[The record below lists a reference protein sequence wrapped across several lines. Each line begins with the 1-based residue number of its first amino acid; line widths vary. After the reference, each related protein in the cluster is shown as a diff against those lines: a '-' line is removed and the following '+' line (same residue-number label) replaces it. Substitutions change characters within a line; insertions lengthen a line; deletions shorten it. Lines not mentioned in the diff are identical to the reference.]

1 MAGFRPYKM
10 LRLITL
16 GGLYLGLFIDAKAQI
31 TSSFTIID
39 YWVGKLLSEP
49 GAIHQS
55 IIPSGGEL
63 HGYQLS
69 PSDSLKLSKSPIIIG
84 LNPQSEPWL
93 NDWIKANNRSASV
106 IWINEKFSQVSHPW
120 MSPVVSKAMVKT
132 LHDGLMIRK
141 LSSEVNLNQVLA
153 EINDTEQSVVRAF
166 ATVPE
171 NRRIIITQHPNLS
184 AFAEAFNLEVAGSIV
199 ESPEAESAD
208 PSAQNYSQLLKLIKA
223 RNIRVITCD
232 AGQNNRVAQ
241 QLAKDAKINPP
252 LPLTVEYLEK
262 SGTPG
267 DTWPSMMLINAEKI
281 SEALK
286 K

>member
-1 MAGFRPYKM
+1 M
-10 LRLITL
+10 LRWITL
-16 GGLYLGLFIDAKAQI
+16 GGLYLGLIIDAKAQI

-39 YWVGKLLSEP
+39 YWVGKLLTEP

-69 PSDSLKLSKSPIIIG
+69 PSDSLKLSKSLVIIG

-93 NDWIKANNRSASV
+93 NDWIKANNRSASI
-106 IWINEKFSQVSHPW
+106 IWINEKSSQVSHPW
-120 MSPVVSKAMVKT
+120 MSPTVSKAMVKT
-132 LHDGLMIRK
+132 LHDGLMTRK
-141 LSSEVNLNQVLA
+141 LSSEVNLIQVLT
-153 EINDTEQSVVRAF
+153 EINSVELSVSRVF

-184 AFAEAFNLEVAGSIV
+184 AFAEVFNLDVAGSIL

-208 PSAQNYSQLLKLIKA
+208 PSAQKYSQLLKLIKA

-262 SGTPG
+262 SGIAG
-267 DTWPSMMLINAEKI
+267 DTWPSMMLINANRI

>member
-1 MAGFRPYKM
+1 MGLSPM
-10 LRLITL
+10 GMVRLTTVWIIYF
-16 GGLYLGLFIDAKAQI
+16 GLIIRANAQI

-39 YWVGKLLSEP
+39 YWAGKLLSDST
-49 GAIHQS
+49 AIHQP

-69 PSDSLKLSKSPIIIG
+69 PSDSLKLAKSTVIIG
-84 LNPQSEPWL
+84 LNPRSEPWL
-93 NDWIKANNRSASV
+93 NDWIRANNRSSSV
-106 IWINEKFSQVSHPW
+106 IWINQDSNLLSHPW
-120 MSPVVSKAMVKT
+120 LSPAASKVMVKT
-132 LHDGLMIRK
+132 LYDGLMKQK
-141 LSSEVNLNQVLA
+141 LSSEINLHQLLK
-153 EINDTEQSVVRAF
+153 EICDVDETVSRIF

-171 NRRIIITQHPNLS
+171 NRRIMITQHPSLS
-184 AFAEAFNLEVAGSIV
+184 AFAEAFNLEVAGSIL

-208 PSAQNYSQLLKLIKA
+208 PSAQKYSQLLKLIKS

-232 AGQNNRVAQ
+232 AGQNSRIAQ

-262 SGTPG
+262 KGTPG
-267 DTWPSMMLINAEKI
+267 DTWPSMMLINAERI

>member
-1 MAGFRPYKM
+1 M
-10 LRLITL
+10 LRLIAL
-16 GGLYLGLFIDAKAQI
+16 GGLVLGLSVDAKAQI

-39 YWVGKLLSEP
+39 YWVGKLVTEP
-49 GAIHQS
+49 AAIHQS

-69 PSDSLKLSKSPIIIG
+69 PSDSLKLSKSPVIIG
-84 LNPQSEPWL
+84 LNPYSEPWL
-93 NDWIKANNRSASV
+93 NDWIKANKRSASV
-106 IWINEKFSQVSHPW
+106 VWINEKFSQVSHPW
-120 MSPVVSKAMVKT
+120 MSPAVSKAMVKL
-132 LHDGLMIRK
+132 LHDGLMSRK

-153 EINDTEQSVVRAF
+153 EINDTEQSVVRVF
-166 ATVPE
+166 ATIPE
-171 NRRIIITQHPNLS
+171 NRRIIVTQHPNLS
-184 AFAEAFNLEVAGSIV
+184 AFAGAFNLEVAGSIL

-208 PSAQNYSQLLKLIKA
+208 PSAQKYSQLLKLIKA

-232 AGQNNRVAQ
+232 AGQNNRIAQ

-267 DTWPSMMLINAEKI
+267 DTWPSMMLTNAERI

>member
-1 MAGFRPYKM
+1 M

-16 GGLYLGLFIDAKAQI
+16 GGLFLGLFVDARAQI

-39 YWVGKLLSEP
+39 YWVEKLLTEP

-63 HGYQLS
+63 HGYQLT
-69 PSDSLKLSKSPIIIG
+69 PSDSLKLSKSRVIIG
-84 LNPQSEPWL
+84 LNPYSETWL
-93 NDWIKANNRSASV
+93 NDWIKANNRSASI

-120 MSPVVSKAMVKT
+120 MSPAVSKAMVKT

-153 EINDTEQSVVRAF
+153 EIRNAELSVVREF

-171 NRRIIITQHPNLS
+171 SRRIIITQHPNLS
-184 AFAEAFNLEVAGSIV
+184 AFAEAFNLEVAGSII

-208 PSAQNYSQLLKLIKA
+208 PSAQKYSQLLKLIKA

-267 DTWPSMMLINAEKI
+267 DTWPSMILTNAQKI

>member
-1 MAGFRPYKM
+1 M

-16 GGLYLGLFIDAKAQI
+16 SGLYLGLFVNAKAQI

-39 YWVGKLLSEP
+39 YWVGKLLTEP
-49 GAIHQS
+49 SAIHQS

-69 PSDSLKLSKSPIIIG
+69 PSDSLKLSKSLVIIG

-106 IWINEKFSQVSHPW
+106 IWINEKYSQVSHPW
-120 MSPVVSKAMVKT
+120 MSPAVTKAMVKT
-132 LHDGLMIRK
+132 LHDGLKIRK
-141 LSSEVNLNQVLA
+141 LGSEVNLNQVLR
-153 EINDTEQSVVRAF
+153 EINDVELSVAQVF
-166 ATVPE
+166 AAVPE
-171 NRRIIITQHPNLS
+171 NRRIIVTQHPNLS
-184 AFAEAFNLEVAGSIV
+184 AFAEAFNLEVAGSIL

-208 PSAQNYSQLLKLIKA
+208 PSAQKYSQLLKVIKT

-267 DTWPSMMLINAEKI
+267 DTWPSMMLINAKKI

-286 K
+286 N

>member
-1 MAGFRPYKM
+1 M
-10 LRLITL
+10 LRWITL
-16 GGLYLGLFIDAKAQI
+16 SGLYLGLIIDAKAQI
-31 TSSFTIID
+31 ISSFTIID
-39 YWVGKLLSEP
+39 YWVGKLLTEP

-69 PSDSLKLSKSPIIIG
+69 PSDSLKLSKSLVIIG

-93 NDWIKANNRSASV
+93 NDWIKANNRSASI
-106 IWINEKFSQVSHPW
+106 IWINEKSSQVSHPW
-120 MSPVVSKAMVKT
+120 MSPTVSKAMVKT
-132 LHDGLMIRK
+132 LHDGLMTRK
-141 LSSEVNLNQVLA
+141 LSSEVNLIQVLT
-153 EINDTEQSVVRAF
+153 EINSVELSVSRVF

-184 AFAEAFNLEVAGSIV
+184 AFAEVFNLDVAGSIL

-208 PSAQNYSQLLKLIKA
+208 PSAQKYSQLLKLIKA

-262 SGTPG
+262 SGIAG
-267 DTWPSMMLINAEKI
+267 DTWPSMMLINANRI

>member
-1 MAGFRPYKM
+1 MFRW
-10 LRLITL
+10 ITL
-16 GGLYLGLFIDAKAQI
+16 GGLYLGLIIDAKAQI

-39 YWVGKLLSEP
+39 YWVGKLLTEP

-69 PSDSLKLSKSPIIIG
+69 PSDSLKLSKSLVIIG

-93 NDWIKANNRSASV
+93 NDWIKANNRSASI
-106 IWINEKFSQVSHPW
+106 IWINEKSSKVSHPW
-120 MSPVVSKAMVKT
+120 MSPTVSKAMVKT
-132 LHDGLMIRK
+132 LHDGLMTRK
-141 LSSEVNLNQVLA
+141 LSSEVNLIQVLT
-153 EINDTEQSVVRAF
+153 EINSVELSVSRVF

-184 AFAEAFNLEVAGSIV
+184 AFAEVFNLDVAGSIL

-208 PSAQNYSQLLKLIKA
+208 PSAQKYSQLLKLIKA

-262 SGTPG
+262 SGIAG
-267 DTWPSMMLINAEKI
+267 DTWPSMMLINANRI

>member
-1 MAGFRPYKM
+1 M

-16 GGLYLGLFIDAKAQI
+16 GGLFLGLFVDARAQI

-39 YWVGKLLSEP
+39 YWVGKLLTEP

-63 HGYQLS
+63 HGYQLT
-69 PSDSLKLSKSPIIIG
+69 PSDSLKLSKSRVIIG
-84 LNPQSEPWL
+84 LNPHSETWL
-93 NDWIKANNRSASV
+93 NDWIKANNRSASI

-120 MSPVVSKAMVKT
+120 MSPAVSKAMVKT

-153 EINDTEQSVVRAF
+153 EIRNTELSVVREF

-171 NRRIIITQHPNLS
+171 SRRIIITQHPNLS
-184 AFAEAFNLEVAGSIV
+184 AFAEAFNLEVAGSII

-208 PSAQNYSQLLKLIKA
+208 PSAQKYSQLLKLIKA

-267 DTWPSMMLINAEKI
+267 DTWPSMILTNAQKI

>member
-1 MAGFRPYKM
+1 M

-16 GGLYLGLFIDAKAQI
+16 GGLFLGLFVDARAQI

-39 YWVGKLLSEP
+39 YWVEKLLTEP

-63 HGYQLS
+63 HGYQLT
-69 PSDSLKLSKSPIIIG
+69 PSDSLKLSKSRVIIG
-84 LNPQSEPWL
+84 LNPHSETWL
-93 NDWIKANNRSASV
+93 NDWIKANNRSASI

-120 MSPVVSKAMVKT
+120 MSPAVSKAMVKT

-153 EINDTEQSVVRAF
+153 EIRNAELSVVREF

-171 NRRIIITQHPNLS
+171 SRRIIITQHPNLS
-184 AFAEAFNLEVAGSIV
+184 AFAEAFNLEVAGSII

-208 PSAQNYSQLLKLIKA
+208 PSAQKYSQLLKLIKA

-267 DTWPSMMLINAEKI
+267 DTWPSMILTNAQKI

>member
-106 IWINEKFSQVSHPW
+106 IWINEKFSQISHPW
-120 MSPVVSKAMVKT
+120 MSPGATRAMVKT
-132 LHDGLMIRK
+132 LHEGLMKHK
-141 LSSEVNLNQVLA
+141 LSSEDNLNQLLT
-153 EINDTEQSVVRAF
+153 EINDVEVSVTKLF
-166 ATVPE
+166 STIPQ
-171 NRRIIITQHPNLS
+171 NRRIIITQHPSLS
-184 AFAEAFNLEVAGSIV
+184 SFAEAFNLEVAGSIV
-199 ESPEAESAD
+199 TCPDAESAD
-208 PSAQNYSQLLKLIKA
+208 PSAQNYSQLLKLIKT

-232 AGQNNRVAQ
+232 AGQNNRAAQ
-241 QLAKDAKINPP
+241 QLAKDAKIGPP
-252 LPLTVEYLEK
+252 LPISIEYLEK
-262 SGTPG
+262 SGMPG
-267 DTWPSMMLINAEKI
+267 DTWPSMMMINASKI

>member
-1 MAGFRPYKM
+1 M

-16 GGLYLGLFIDAKAQI
+16 GGFFLGLFVDARAQI

-39 YWVGKLLSEP
+39 YWVGKLLTEP

-63 HGYQLS
+63 HGYQLT
-69 PSDSLKLSKSPIIIG
+69 PSDSLKLSKSRVIIG
-84 LNPQSEPWL
+84 LNPHSETWL
-93 NDWIKANNRSASV
+93 NDWIKANNRSASI

-120 MSPVVSKAMVKT
+120 MSPAFSKAMVKT

-153 EINDTEQSVVRAF
+153 EIRNAELSVVREF

-171 NRRIIITQHPNLS
+171 SRRIIITQHPNLS
-184 AFAEAFNLEVAGSIV
+184 AFAEAFNLEVAGSII

-208 PSAQNYSQLLKLIKA
+208 PSAQKYSQLLKLIKA

-241 QLAKDAKINPP
+241 QIAKDAKINPP

-267 DTWPSMMLINAEKI
+267 DTWPSMILTNAQKI

>member
-1 MAGFRPYKM
+1 M
-10 LRLITL
+10 ITL
-16 GGLYLGLFIDAKAQI
+16 GGLFLGLFVDARAQI

-39 YWVGKLLSEP
+39 YWVGKLLTEP

-63 HGYQLS
+63 HGYQLT
-69 PSDSLKLSKSPIIIG
+69 PSDSLKLSKSRVIIG
-84 LNPQSEPWL
+84 LNPYSETWL

-106 IWINEKFSQVSHPW
+106 IWINEKFGQVSHPW
-120 MSPVVSKAMVKT
+120 MSPAISKAMVKT

-153 EINDTEQSVVRAF
+153 EINDTERLVVRAF

-171 NRRIIITQHPNLS
+171 NRRIIVTQHPNLS
-184 AFAEAFNLEVAGSIV
+184 AFAEAFNLEVAGSIL

-262 SGTPG
+262 RGTPG
-267 DTWPSMMLINAEKI
+267 DTWPSMMFTNAQKI

>member
-1 MAGFRPYKM
+1 M

-16 GGLYLGLFIDAKAQI
+16 GGLFLGLFVDARAQI

-39 YWVGKLLSEP
+39 YWVGKLLTEP

-63 HGYQLS
+63 HGYQLT
-69 PSDSLKLSKSPIIIG
+69 PSDSLKLSKSRVIIG
-84 LNPQSEPWL
+84 LNPHSETWL
-93 NDWIKANNRSASV
+93 NDWIKANNRSASI

-120 MSPVVSKAMVKT
+120 MSPAVSKAMVKT

-153 EINDTEQSVVRAF
+153 EIHHAELSVVREF

-171 NRRIIITQHPNLS
+171 SRRIIITQHPNLS
-184 AFAEAFNLEVAGSIV
+184 AFAEAFNLEVAGSII

-208 PSAQNYSQLLKLIKA
+208 PSAQKYSQLLKLIKA

-267 DTWPSMMLINAEKI
+267 DTWPSMILTNAQKI

>member
-1 MAGFRPYKM
+1 M

-16 GGLYLGLFIDAKAQI
+16 GGLFLGLFVDARAQI

-39 YWVGKLLSEP
+39 YWVGKLLTEP

-69 PSDSLKLSKSPIIIG
+69 PSDSLKLSKSRVIIG
-84 LNPQSEPWL
+84 LNPHSETWL
-93 NDWIKANNRSASV
+93 NDWIKANNRSASI

-120 MSPVVSKAMVKT
+120 MSPAVSKAMVKT
-132 LHDGLMIRK
+132 LYDGLMIRK

-153 EINDTEQSVVRAF
+153 EIRNAELSVVREF

-171 NRRIIITQHPNLS
+171 SRRIIITQHPNLS
-184 AFAEAFNLEVAGSIV
+184 AFAEAFNLEVAGSII

-208 PSAQNYSQLLKLIKA
+208 PSAQKYSQLLKLIKA

-267 DTWPSMMLINAEKI
+267 DTWPSMILTNAQKI

>member
-1 MAGFRPYKM
+1 M

-16 GGLYLGLFIDAKAQI
+16 GGLYLWLFIDAKAQI
-31 TSSFTIID
+31 TSSLTIID
-39 YWVGKLLSEP
+39 YWVGKLVTGP
-49 GAIHQS
+49 AAIHQS

-69 PSDSLKLSKSPIIIG
+69 PSDSLKLSKSRVIIG
-84 LNPQSEPWL
+84 LNPHSEPWL

-267 DTWPSMMLINAEKI
+267 DTWPSMILINAEKI

>member
-1 MAGFRPYKM
+1 M

-16 GGLYLGLFIDAKAQI
+16 GGLFLGLFVDARAQI

-39 YWVGKLLSEP
+39 YWVGKLLTEP

-63 HGYQLS
+63 HGYQLT
-69 PSDSLKLSKSPIIIG
+69 PSDSLKLSKSHVIIG
-84 LNPQSEPWL
+84 LNPHSETWL
-93 NDWIKANNRSASV
+93 NDWIKANNRSASI

-120 MSPVVSKAMVKT
+120 MSPAVSKAMVKT

-153 EINDTEQSVVRAF
+153 EIRNAELSVVREF

-171 NRRIIITQHPNLS
+171 SRRIIITQHPNLS
-184 AFAEAFNLEVAGSIV
+184 AFAEAFNLEVAGSII

-208 PSAQNYSQLLKLIKA
+208 PSAQKYSQLLKLIKA

-267 DTWPSMMLINAEKI
+267 DTWPSMILTNAQKI

>member
-1 MAGFRPYKM
+1 MRCFATVGTLYFG
-10 LRLITL
+10 LI
-16 GGLYLGLFIDAKAQI
+16 ISANAQI

-39 YWVGKLLSEP
+39 YWVGKLLTEP
-49 GAIHQS
+49 ATIHQT

-69 PSDSLKLSKSPIIIG
+69 PSDSLKLSKSPVIIG
-84 LNPQSEPWL
+84 LNPRSEPWL
-93 NDWIKANNRSASV
+93 NDWIIANNRAASV
-106 IWINEKFSQVSHPW
+106 IWINENSSQVSHPW
-120 MSPVVSKAMVKT
+120 LSPISSKAMVQT
-132 LHDGLMIRK
+132 LHKGLMLRK
-141 LSSEVNLNQVLA
+141 LTSQVNLNQLLA
-153 EINDTEQSVVRAF
+153 EINDVESGVATIFASV
-166 ATVPE
+166 PQ

-184 AFAEAFNLEVAGSIV
+184 AFAEAFNLEVAGSIL

-208 PSAQNYSQLLKLIKA
+208 PSAQNYSQLLKLIKV

-262 SGTPG
+262 PGTSG

>member
-1 MAGFRPYKM
+1 M
-10 LRLITL
+10 LRMITL
-16 GGLYLGLFIDAKAQI
+16 GGLFLGLFVDARAQI

-39 YWVGKLLSEP
+39 YWVGKLLTEP

-63 HGYQLS
+63 HGYQLT
-69 PSDSLKLSKSPIIIG
+69 PSDSLKLSKSRVIIG
-84 LNPQSEPWL
+84 LNPHSETWL
-93 NDWIKANNRSASV
+93 NDWIKANNRSTSV
-106 IWINEKFSQVSHPW
+106 IWINEKFGHVSHPW
-120 MSPVVSKAMVKT
+120 MSPAISKAMVKT

-153 EINDTEQSVVRAF
+153 EINNTELSVIREF

-171 NRRIIITQHPNLS
+171 SRRIIVTQHPNLS
-184 AFAEAFNLEVAGSIV
+184 AFAEAFNLEVAGSIL

-262 SGTPG
+262 KGTPG
-267 DTWPSMMLINAEKI
+267 DTWPSMMLINAQKI

>member
-1 MAGFRPYKM
+1 
-10 LRLITL
+10 
-16 GGLYLGLFIDAKAQI
+16 
-31 TSSFTIID
+31 
-39 YWVGKLLSEP
+39 
-49 GAIHQS
+49 
-55 IIPSGGEL
+55 
-63 HGYQLS
+63 
-69 PSDSLKLSKSPIIIG
+69 
-84 LNPQSEPWL
+84 
-93 NDWIKANNRSASV
+93 
-106 IWINEKFSQVSHPW
+106 
-120 MSPVVSKAMVKT
+120 MVKT
-132 LHDGLMIRK
+132 LHDGLMTRK
-141 LSSEVNLNQVLA
+141 LSSEVNLIQVLT
-153 EINDTEQSVVRAF
+153 EINSVELSVSRVF

-184 AFAEAFNLEVAGSIV
+184 AFAEVFNLDVAGSIL

-208 PSAQNYSQLLKLIKA
+208 PSAQKYSQLLKLIKA

-262 SGTPG
+262 SGIAG
-267 DTWPSMMLINAEKI
+267 DTWPSMMLINANRI

>member
-1 MAGFRPYKM
+1 M
-10 LRLITL
+10 LRMITF
-16 GGLYLGLFIDAKAQI
+16 GGLFLGLFVDARAQI

-39 YWVGKLLSEP
+39 YWVGKLLTEP

-63 HGYQLS
+63 HGYQLT
-69 PSDSLKLSKSPIIIG
+69 PSDSLKLSKSRVIIG
-84 LNPQSEPWL
+84 LNPYSETWL

-106 IWINEKFSQVSHPW
+106 IWINEKFGQVSHPW
-120 MSPVVSKAMVKT
+120 MSPAISKAMVKT

-153 EINDTEQSVVRAF
+153 EIHNTELSVIREF

-171 NRRIIITQHPNLS
+171 SRRIIVTQHPNLS
-184 AFAEAFNLEVAGSIV
+184 AFAEAFNLEVAGSIL

-223 RNIRVITCD
+223 RNIRVITSD

-267 DTWPSMMLINAEKI
+267 DTWPSMMFTNAQKI

>member
-1 MAGFRPYKM
+1 M
-10 LRLITL
+10 LRLFTL
-16 GGLYLGLFIDAKAQI
+16 SGLYLGLFVNAKAQI

-39 YWVGKLLSEP
+39 YWVGKLLTEP
-49 GAIHQS
+49 SAIHQS

-69 PSDSLKLSKSPIIIG
+69 PSDSLKLSKSLVIIG

-106 IWINEKFSQVSHPW
+106 IWINEKYSQVSHPW
-120 MSPVVSKAMVKT
+120 MSPAVTKAMVKT
-132 LHDGLMIRK
+132 LHDGLKIRK
-141 LSSEVNLNQVLA
+141 LGSEVNLNQVLR
-153 EINDTEQSVVRAF
+153 EINDVELSVAQVF
-166 ATVPE
+166 AAVPE
-171 NRRIIITQHPNLS
+171 NRRIIVTQHPNLS
-184 AFAEAFNLEVAGSIV
+184 AFAEAFNLEVAGSIL

-208 PSAQNYSQLLKLIKA
+208 PSAQKYSQLLKVIKT

-267 DTWPSMMLINAEKI
+267 DTWPSMMLINAKKI

-286 K
+286 N